1 MNHKILYFG
10 FLFFNL
16 LTLSVFPFQK
26 ARLSSD
32 EELLLQYKNEIL
44 DASKL
49 VDISPRII
57 ASAIFA
63 EHKLN
68 VKLGENVI
76 DYVFAKSGYNSSM
89 GIAQVKISTAIWIE
103 RQIHNPNSQFYLG
116 EEIEKKI
123 PFSSDWNEVIKKLEI
138 LKST

>member
-57 ASAIFA
+57 ASAIFV
-63 EHKLN
+63 N
-68 VKLGENVI
+68 IN
-76 DYVFAKSGYNSSM
+76 
-89 GIAQVKISTAIWIE
+89 
-103 RQIHNPNSQFYLG
+103 
-116 EEIEKKI
+116 
-123 PFSSDWNEVIKKLEI
+123 
-138 LKST
+138 